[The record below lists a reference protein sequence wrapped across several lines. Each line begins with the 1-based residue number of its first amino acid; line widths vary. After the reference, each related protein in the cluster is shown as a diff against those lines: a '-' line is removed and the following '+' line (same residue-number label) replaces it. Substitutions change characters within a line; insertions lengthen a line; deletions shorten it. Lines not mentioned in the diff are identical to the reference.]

1 MGARRPDSLRIEIP
15 AAVGLRFL
23 LVSRDG
29 ALRADLPG
37 EDAMFEGP
45 QTPEV
50 MNELFGIEVEPH
62 DLVSAILGDAPAS
75 MSAEWRFDAG
85 RPSRVTLLGKD
96 GARLT
101 LNLDDSVV
109 EPPGERAFAF
119 GPPRQ
124 TRLSLQEMA
133 GRLGL
138 RR

>member
-50 MNELFGIEVEPH
+50 MNELFGIEVEH
-62 DLVSAILGDAPAS
+62 ARQGDH
-75 MSAEWRFDAG
+75 
-85 RPSRVTLLGKD
+85 
-96 GARLT
+96 
-101 LNLDDSVV
+101 
-109 EPPGERAFAF
+109 RADH
-119 GPPRQ
+119 
-124 TRLSLQEMA
+124 
-133 GRLGL
+133 
-138 RR
+138 